1 MGNKITPDSAT
12 AIAWFR
18 EASPY
23 IHAHRGKTV
32 VLCLPASMVAPER
45 IDTLVADLIL
55 LSHLGLQLVLC
66 FGLRSELD
74 AHLTNAK
81 QSASVVDDRRITTD
95 AALVGLLQAA
105 GDVRARL
112 EAQLSRGLPNTP
124 MSGTHLSVCS
134 GNFISAQPYGI
145 HNGVD
150 YLHTGTVRQVNAP
163 TINALLESGQL
174 VVLPP
179 IGYSPTGDMFNVKT
193 EEIASEAAIALN
205 ADKLVYF
212 VDQLPLDETGA
223 TIHQASSSEIETATG
238 QANNISIINALNCSV
253 QSCKRGVDRVHL
265 VESNK
270 PDALLKELFTRD
282 GGGTLVTAGLWESI
296 RQAQI
301 QDVGGIIKL
310 IEPLQQDG
318 SLVARSREQLELD
331 IDNFMV
337 CERDGMI
344 VACAA
349 LFFPLDNA
357 DGYAQIA
364 CVATHEDYQGAG
376 RADKLL
382 VALEKRARSAKV
394 SRILLLSTRAAHWFI
409 QRGFNEV
416 DVQTL
421 SASRQSLYN
430 AQRNSKVFEKL
441 LT

>member
-1 MGNKITPDSAT
+1 M
-12 AIAWFR
+12 
-18 EASPY
+18 
-23 IHAHRGKTV
+23 
-32 VLCLPASMVAPER
+32 VLCLPASLVAPER
-45 IDTLVADLIL
+45 IDSLVADLIL
-55 LSHLGLQLVLC
+55 LSHLGLRLVLC

-74 AHLTNAK
+74 AQLTSSN

-95 AALVGLLQAA
+95 AALAALLQAA

-150 YLHTGTVRQVNAP
+150 FLHTGTVRQVNAP
-163 TINALLESGQL
+163 TISSLLESGQL
-174 VVLPP
+174 VILPP

-212 VDQLPLDETGA
+212 VDRLPVDETGA
-223 TIHQASSSEIETATG
+223 LIRQASSIEMNTATELSD
-238 QANNISIINALNCSV
+238 NSSIVSALYCSV
-253 QSCKRGVDRVHL
+253 QSCKRGVARVHL

-318 SLVARSREQLELD
+318 SLLARSREQLELD
-331 IDNFMV
+331 IDNFIV
-337 CERDGMI
+337 SERDGMI

-349 LFFPLDNA
+349 LFIPTDNA
-357 DGYAQIA
+357 DGYAHIA

-382 VALEKRARSAKV
+382 LALEKRARIANV
-394 SRILLLSTRAAHWFI
+394 THILLLSTRAAHWFI
-409 QRGFNEV
+409 QRGFKEV

-421 SASRQSLYN
+421 PASQHSLYN
-430 AQRNSKVFEKL
+430 AQRNSKVFEKQIA
-441 LT
+441 